1 MSFFTKI
8 SVTIRA
14 VLLLTRAVFGA
25 TFGLGSLL
33 VVVRE
38 VIGATIGSFASL
50 LVAVRDVKWCR
61 SCL

>member
-50 LVAVRDVKWCR
+50 LVAVRDVKWRR